1 MRLWQLALFAVAI
14 SLVVF
19 GLHHFLWA
27 RLFRDPLW
35 PAPWTRGGAVLLM
48 SLGLAIPVTMVF
60 SRALPR
66 AIVTPFAWI
75 VFVWMGTAF
84 LLFSLLLLGELAG
97 VALSAAGMLRDPA
110 RRQFFARAVA
120 LGAGGVG
127 LLASALAVH
136 TALARLVVRTVRVP
150 LAKLHPSM
158 EGFTVVQLTDIH
170 VGPTIDRAFIE
181 AMVAQVNEL
190 DADVVVITGDLVD
203 GSVDALGHHVAPIA
217 GLRAKH
223 GVFFVT
229 GNHEYYSGVDA
240 WIAEVQRHG
249 VRVLRN
255 EHVTVGEGDARID
268 LAGVDDWSAHRFGH
282 GHGADLPR
290 ALAGRDTS
298 REVIL
303 LAHQPKAVAEAASL
317 GVGLVLSGHTHG
329 GQIWPF
335 SYLVA
340 LDQPIVGG
348 LHRVKDTWAYVSEGT
363 GYWGPPMRLRTHGE
377 ITRVVLSRG

>member
-1 MRLWQLALFAVAI
+1 M
-14 SLVVF
+14 
-19 GLHHFLWA
+19 
-27 RLFRDPLW
+27 
-35 PAPWTRGGAVLLM
+35 
-48 SLGLAIPVTMVF
+48 
-60 SRALPR
+60 
-66 AIVTPFAWI
+66 
-75 VFVWMGTAF
+75 
-84 LLFSLLLLGELAG
+84 
-97 VALSAAGMLRDPA
+97 
-110 RRQFFARAVA
+110 
-120 LGAGGVG
+120 
-127 LLASALAVH
+127 
-136 TALARLVVRTVRVP
+136 
-150 LAKLHPSM
+150 
-158 EGFTVVQLTDIH
+158 
-170 VGPTIDRAFIE
+170 
-181 AMVAQVNEL
+181 
-190 DADVVVITGDLVD
+190 
-203 GSVDALGHHVAPIA
+203 
-217 GLRAKH
+217 
-223 GVFFVT
+223 
-229 GNHEYYSGVDA
+229 
-240 WIAEVQRHG
+240 QRHG